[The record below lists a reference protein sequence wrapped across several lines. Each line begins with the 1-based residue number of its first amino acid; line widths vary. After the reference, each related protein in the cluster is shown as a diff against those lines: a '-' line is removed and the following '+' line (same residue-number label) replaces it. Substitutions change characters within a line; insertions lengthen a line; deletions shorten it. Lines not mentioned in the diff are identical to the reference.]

1 MYCYI
6 NAGLSLASGMDHQSE
21 KRKMEE
27 GSDYE
32 PRMTKASRPAAPFN
46 SEFQIKLKSGDEEEF
61 ILDKELCKQ
70 SNALKDLM
78 EFDGEPINNL
88 IHNAV
93 NPNMFFYVNDFLKKM
108 NRQHQ

>member
-1 MYCYI
+1 
-6 NAGLSLASGMDHQSE
+6 MDHQNE

-27 GSDYE
+27 GNDYE
-32 PRMTKASRPAAPFN
+32 PRMTKASRPAVPFN
-46 SEFQIKLKSGDEEEF
+46 SEFQTKLESGDGEEF

-70 SNALKDLM
+70 SIVLKDML

-93 NPNMFFYVNDFLKKM
+93 NPNLFF
-108 NRQHQ
+108 